1 MYVSRYTHPA
11 PCPPPVQRKHAV
23 EIKAAGDAMIVE
35 RGENTRQV
43 DGLQSTLSADH
54 RAQIKVMKKEFA
66 AELEASKADTVARV
80 TELSVRHLPFR
91 CVSRMSPWVYFLFCA
106 SAHCCAYPSTSCAL
120 KLMLHVSSVQGQIAE
135 REALTAAA
143 SEKHKVRIA
152 CVPCV
157 RGSSR
162 ECGVETD

>member
-1 MYVSRYTHPA
+1 MATNYLSWPQIDPDLMYVSRYTHPA

-91 CVSRMSPWVYFLFCA
+91 CVSRMSP
-106 SAHCCAYPSTSCAL
+106 
-120 KLMLHVSSVQGQIAE
+120 
-135 REALTAAA
+135 
-143 SEKHKVRIA
+143 
-152 CVPCV
+152 
-157 RGSSR
+157 
-162 ECGVETD
+162 